1 MKRMMWG
8 GLCVLLVAC
17 SGGNETGAL
26 ESRQQSA
33 VEQAARAG
41 DLKAIK
47 RLIAHYDA
55 LPNEQAA
62 AERWRER
69 ARVLGDA
76 QELYFQAARRFVAA
90 EVEVNDEARY
100 RLLLEAHHAA
110 QRAQASHPERST
122 ELLEQQIAR
131 TLETQ

>member
-8 GLCVLLVAC
+8 GLCLVIVAC
-17 SGGNETGAL
+17 TGGNQTGPL

-47 RLIAHYDA
+47 RLIAHYEA

-62 AERWRER
+62 VERWRER

-76 QELYFQAARRFVAA
+76 QELYLHATRRFVAA
-90 EVEVNDEARY
+90 EVEVDDAARY
-100 RLLLEAHHAA
+100 QLLLEAHLAA
-110 QRAQASHPERST
+110 QRAQASRPERAT

-131 TLETQ
+131 TIEAQ